1 MGRRQEVDLYFAF
14 PLAMR
19 NERATVCRMSR
30 FLASLILCQCLLG
43 VADVFGKDPT
53 ETDLGQR
60 VLTPG
65 IEKNLSSKNL
75 KKISGI
81 SDKRTKV
88 YNVDKK
94 VASMDGK
101 RSMIRVTETKNKD
114 FVQFRNKKYRV
125 IPKNLVSLSG
135 KEAKIPKLEKDEFK
149 NLLQKYQ
156 KGMTRP
162 VVRTKAEGYTEEASE
177 SEINKISNPSEKL
190 EEQGI
195 SVKKAGEAAEGEE

>member
-1 MGRRQEVDLYFAF
+1 
-14 PLAMR
+14 
-19 NERATVCRMSR
+19 
-30 FLASLILCQCLLG
+30 LLG
-43 VADVFGKDPT
+43 ISDVLGKDPT
-53 ETDLGQR
+53 ETDLGRR
-60 VLTPG
+60 VVTPG
-65 IEKNLSSKNL
+65 IEKKPSSKNV

-81 SDKRTKV
+81 SDRRTKV

-156 KGMTRP
+156 RGMTRP
-162 VVRTKAEGYTEEASE
+162 VVRTKAEGYTGEVSE
-177 SEINKISNPSEKL
+177 SDVNKISNPSAKL

-195 SVKKAGEAAEGEE
+195 SVKKAGEASETEE